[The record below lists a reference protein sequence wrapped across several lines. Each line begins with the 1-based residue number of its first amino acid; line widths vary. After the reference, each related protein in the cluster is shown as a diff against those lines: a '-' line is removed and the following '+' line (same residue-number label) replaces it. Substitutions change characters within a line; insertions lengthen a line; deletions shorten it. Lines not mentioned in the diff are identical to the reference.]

1 MMLMAVVLLA
11 IIPSAL
17 PAAGP
22 AAAPKG
28 NEPVYPEAMG
38 GDFPVTF
45 VELGSVGCI
54 PCDRMKPVMKAIEEE
69 YAGKVRVVFY
79 DVRKDYRPAERYK
92 INLIPTQVFV
102 DKEGK
107 EFFRHQGF
115 YSKEEIVA
123 LLKTRG
129 L

>member
-1 MMLMAVVLLA
+1 MTIIAVALLA
-11 IIPSAL
+11 IVPSAL
-17 PAAGP
+17 LAASPQGP
-22 AAAPKG
+22 
-28 NEPVYPEAMG
+28 EPVYPEAMG

-54 PCDRMKPVMKAIEEE
+54 PCDKMKPIMKAIEDE

-92 INLIPTQVFV
+92 IELIPTQVFV
-102 DKEGK
+102 DRDGK

-115 YSKEEIVA
+115 YSKEEVVA
-123 LLKTRG
+123 LLRTRA